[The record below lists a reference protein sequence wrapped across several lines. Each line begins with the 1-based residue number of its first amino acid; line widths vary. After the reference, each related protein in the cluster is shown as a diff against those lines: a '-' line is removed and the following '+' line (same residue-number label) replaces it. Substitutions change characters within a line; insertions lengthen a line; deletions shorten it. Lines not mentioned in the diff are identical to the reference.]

1 MDVNRLPI
9 ALSSAFAILLA
20 VAAGPAAALGLG
32 QIQVK
37 SQPGQPLLAEIPI
50 ISTDPSELQGLQV
63 QLASPETFS
72 RIGLEPPQGI
82 VSTLHFEPAL
92 DSGGHPVIR
101 VTSPAAVQQP
111 LLTFLIEVDWGQ
123 GRLVREY
130 SALLD
135 TPRTVAAPLQPPI
148 QAPVVAPSNTIV
160 RPAVTPVAV
169 APQPSSLPSP
179 PKPVATPAPTPSA
192 SPSATLERVPAAP
205 PPVAVIPTPVA
216 TPPPSQYGPVKA
228 GQTLGQIAAAIDP
241 SQEHSAAQT
250 MLALLRANPEAFIDG
265 NVNLLKRGA
274 ILQVPDHSE
283 VAHYDANEA
292 AALVH
297 AQIVQWR
304 GAQRT
309 PSQSAA
315 APVSG
320 AAASTTTPAAVAAL
334 ARNVPTRTP
343 SDTTVARTRD
353 ARLDIMPPSS
363 SHGKRAGAANQATQS
378 GIQAGGEGD
387 MLRQQL
393 QETKETLA
401 ARDAE
406 VNELKTRVADLEKL
420 QQQQQQLLTLKN
432 SALAA
437 AQQTLATSNRK
448 LETPV
453 SPQPAPAKP
462 ATTNAAA
469 VVATQP
475 VPSVQPA
482 APWGNAWLWGGMVL
496 VILALAGWLVS
507 RRRHVAVVAAPKRG
521 FDTAALAA
529 SIPSTTHG
537 LDVNEDEVLAMET
550 LRDARAAPVERVPS
564 ASDTVVTAPTWHAT
578 HDEAQVHDAVALTG
592 DKTPLQR
599 AQLMLDVGDDDS
611 ARALLLKV
619 LDSRDPAARETAARM
634 LRDL

>member
-72 RIGLEPPQGI
+72 SIGLEPPQGI

-92 DSGGHPVIR
+92 DTGGHPVIR
-101 VTSPAAVQQP
+101 ITSPAAVQQP

-135 TPRTVAAPLQPPI
+135 TPRTMAAQLQPPI

-160 RPAVTPVAV
+160 RPYVMPVTV
-169 APQPSSLPSP
+169 APLPSAPSS
-179 PKPVATPAPTPSA
+179 
-192 SPSATLERVPAAP
+192 
-205 PPVAVIPTPVA
+205 IPTPETSPESTPSTIPPAPQEPVPSTPSVA
-216 TPPPSQYGPVKA
+216 AAAMPLATSPPSQYGPVKA
-228 GQTLGQIAAAIDP
+228 GDTLGQIAAGIDP
-241 SQEHSAAQT
+241 SQEHSGAQT
-250 MLALLRANPEAFIDG
+250 MLALLRANPEAFING

-283 VAHYDANEA
+283 FAQYSANEA

-309 PSQSAA
+309 PLQSAVGSASQRASPATSTAVVA
-315 APVSG
+315 AP
-320 AAASTTTPAAVAAL
+320 
-334 ARNVPTRTP
+334 ARNVPARMLPTRTP
-343 SDTTVARTRD
+343 VARTRE

-363 SHGKRAGAANQATQS
+363 SRGKRAGAANQATQS

-437 AQQTLATSNRK
+437 AQQTLATSNSK
-448 LETPV
+448 VGTPV
-453 SPQPAPAKP
+453 SPQPAPAKA
-462 ATTNAAA
+462 ATTNQPA

-475 VPSVQPA
+475 VPTAPPA
-482 APWGNAWLWGGMVL
+482 AQWGSSLLWGGVAL
-496 VILALAGWLVS
+496 VILALAGWLLS
-507 RRRHVAVVAAPKRG
+507 RRRRVATVATPRRA

-529 SIPSTTHG
+529 SIPSKTHG

-550 LRDARAAPVERVPS
+550 LRDAKAVPAGRVSSTPGS
-564 ASDTVVTAPTWHAT
+564 VIPAPTWHAP
-578 HDEAQVHDAVALTG
+578 E
-592 DKTPLQR
+592 TPPGQNPVPSSVNQTQLQR
-599 AQLMLDVGDDDS
+599 AQAMLDVGDDDS
-611 ARALLLKV
+611 ARTLLLQV

>member
-1 MDVNRLPI
+1 MDVSRLPI
-9 ALSSAFAILLA
+9 VLSSAVAILLA
-20 VAAGPAAALGLG
+20 VATGPAAALGLG

-37 SQPGQPLLAEIPI
+37 SRPGQPLLAEIPI

-101 VTSPAAVQQP
+101 VTSPAPVQQP

-135 TPRTVAAPLQPPI
+135 TPRTVDAPLQPPI

-160 RPAVTPVAV
+160 RPVV
-169 APQPSSLPSP
+169 APVVVAPLPPIPPSMPMP
-179 PKPVATPAPTPSA
+179 QAKPAPTPA
-192 SPSATLERVPAAP
+192 RTPPATPETVAAAPQSVATALIPVAAP
-205 PPVAVIPTPVA
+205 PLG
-216 TPPPSQYGPVKA
+216 QYGPVKT
-228 GQTLGQIAAAIDP
+228 GETLGQIAATIDP

-265 NVNLLKRGA
+265 NINQLKRGA
-274 ILQVPDHSE
+274 ILQVPDHS
-283 VAHYDANEA
+283 AFAQYTANEA

-309 PSQSAA
+309 PLQSAA
-315 APVSG
+315 GSASGQAPPG
-320 AAASTTTPAAVAAL
+320 TSTAVVAAP
-334 ARNVPTRTP
+334 ARKVPSRILPTHT
-343 SDTTVARTRD
+343 SVARTRE

-363 SHGKRAGAANQATQS
+363 SRGKRAGAANQATQS
-378 GIQAGGEGD
+378 GIQSGGEGD

-448 LETPV
+448 LQTPV
-453 SPQPAPAKP
+453 SPQPAPARP
-462 ATTNAAA
+462 ATTNPPA

-475 VPSVQPA
+475 VPSVPPA
-482 APWGNAWLWGGMVL
+482 APWGNAWLWGGLAL

-507 RRRHVAVVAAPKRG
+507 RRRHGAVVAAPRRG

-550 LRDARAAPVERVPS
+550 LRDAKAARAERVSS
-564 ASDTVVTAPTWHAT
+564 ASETVTPAPTWHAPDT
-578 HDEAQVHDAVALTG
+578 PIQNPAPSSVDQ
-592 DKTPLQR
+592 TPLQR
-599 AQLMLDVGDDDS
+599 AQAMLDVGDDDS
-611 ARALLLKV
+611 ARTLLLQI
-619 LDSRDPAARETAARM
+619 LDSRDPGARETAARM

>member
-9 ALSSAFAILLA
+9 ALSSVFAIFLA

-82 VSTLHFEPAL
+82 VSTLRFEPAL

-101 VTSPAAVQQP
+101 VTSPSPVQQP
-111 LLTFLIEVDWGQ
+111 LLTFLIEVDWEQ

-135 TPRTVAAPLQPPI
+135 TPRTIAAPLQPPI
-148 QAPVVAPSNTIV
+148 QVPVVAPSNTIV
-160 RPAVTPVAV
+160 RPEVTPVAV
-169 APQPSSLPSP
+169 APQPSSPLPIPTPEAS
-179 PKPVATPAPTPSA
+179 PAPTPSA
-192 SPSATLERVPAAP
+192 APHATSDPVPDAP
-205 PPVAVIPTPVA
+205 PQVATAPMPDA

-228 GQTLGQIAAAIDP
+228 GDTLGQIAAAIDP

-283 VAHYDANEA
+283 FAHYSASEA
-292 AALVH
+292 ASLVH

-309 PSQSAA
+309 PLQSAA
-315 APVSG
+315 VPTSG
-320 AAASTTTPAAVAAL
+320 TAASATTPAVVPATAGNVVA
-334 ARNVPTRTP
+334 RSTPTRTP
-343 SDTTVARTRD
+343 VASTRE

-363 SHGKRAGAANQATQS
+363 SRGKRVGAANQATQS

-448 LETPV
+448 VETPV
-453 SPQPAPAKP
+453 SPQPPPAKP
-462 ATTNAAA
+462 ATTNPPA

-482 APWGNAWLWGGMVL
+482 AQWGNAWLWGGLAL

-507 RRRHVAVVAAPKRG
+507 RRRHVAVVAAPRRG

-550 LRDARAAPVERVPS
+550 LRDAKAAPSERVSS
-564 ASDTVVTAPTWHAT
+564 ASGTVTPAPTWHAPDT
-578 HDEAQVHDAVALTG
+578 HGQNPVLSSVNQ
-592 DKTPLQR
+592 TPLQR
-599 AQLMLDVGDDDS
+599 AQAMLDVGDDDS
-611 ARALLLKV
+611 ARTLLLQV

>member
-20 VAAGPAAALGLG
+20 VAAGPATALGLG

-92 DSGGHPVIR
+92 DTGGHPVIR
-101 VTSPAAVQQP
+101 ITSPAAVRQP

-160 RPAVTPVAV
+160 RPDVMPVAV
-169 APQPSSLPSP
+169 APQPSAAPSIP
-179 PKPVATPAPTPSA
+179 TPQTTPAPPSLAIPPATPEPVS
-192 SPSATLERVPAAP
+192 AAP
-205 PPVAVIPTPVA
+205 PVAAAPIPLA
-216 TPPPSQYGPVKA
+216 TPPRSQYGPVKA
-228 GQTLGQIAAAIDP
+228 GDTLGQIAAAIDP

-250 MLALLRANPEAFIDG
+250 MLALLHANPEAFING

-283 VAHYDANEA
+283 FAQYSANEA

-309 PSQSAA
+309 TLQPAAGSASEKATSTTSTAVVA
-315 APVSG
+315 AP
-320 AAASTTTPAAVAAL
+320 
-334 ARNVPTRTP
+334 ARNVPARILPTH
-343 SDTTVARTRD
+343 TTVARTRE
-353 ARLDIMPPSS
+353 ARLDIMPASS
-363 SHGKRAGAANQATQS
+363 SRGKRAGVTNQATQS

-448 LETPV
+448 VEMPV
-453 SPQPAPAKP
+453 SPQPTPAKP
-462 ATTNAAA
+462 ATTNPPA

-482 APWGNAWLWGGMVL
+482 AQWGNAWLWGGLAL
-496 VILALAGWLVS
+496 VILAFAGWLVS
-507 RRRHVAVVAAPKRG
+507 RRRRVAVVATPRRA

-529 SIPSTTHG
+529 SIPSKAHG

-550 LRDARAAPVERVPS
+550 LRDAKTAPAGRVTS
-564 ASDTVVTAPTWHAT
+564 ASGTVTPAPTWHAPDT
-578 HDEAQVHDAVALTG
+578 HGQDPEPSSVIQ
-592 DKTPLQR
+592 TPLQR
-599 AQLMLDVGDDDS
+599 AQSMLDVGDDDS
-611 ARALLLKV
+611 ARSLLLQI